1 MIQIK
6 YLKKDCI
13 KSSENIYFPT
23 EVFICPQAIVNSLV
37 KYKRCPF
44 HLPAAET
51 QIESQFLYWFLQ
63 WSWERVGLADIKHIH
78 VTTTKTHKLC
88 TLFFGKCVW
97 HTLVYQVSFCSE
109 NVIILSDFILILYMS
124 RIS

>member
-51 QIESQFLYWFLQ
+51 QIESQFLY
-63 WSWERVGLADIKHIH
+63 
-78 VTTTKTHKLC
+78 
-88 TLFFGKCVW
+88 
-97 HTLVYQVSFCSE
+97 
-109 NVIILSDFILILYMS
+109 
-124 RIS
+124 